1 MVRAAPI
8 GLYLGGRR
16 YESDKIDMIGAET
29 AALTHGHELGYI
41 PAAAFVHMLIAS
53 VNHSGASSST
63 GAVTGSIMGTY
74 LGYSSI
80 PDKYIENL
88 ELKNVILE
96 LADDLYHD
104 CRISEYSPYHDRIWE
119 QKYIKKTY
127 AVNQKRF
134 AKEIFLFDT
143 YIAGT
148 THVKGIEEL
157 EPYLNEDDELDF
169 IREPDNKYDSQA
181 IAITTAYGIKLGYV
195 PREDNKIAA
204 RLMDAGK
211 ILFGRILMKEK
222 KGSWIK
228 IYVKVF
234 LRE

>member
-1 MVRAAPI
+1 M
-8 GLYLGGRR
+8 
-16 YESDKIDMIGAET
+16 
-29 AALTHGHELGYI
+29 
-41 PAAAFVHMLIAS
+41 
-53 VNHSGASSST
+53 
-63 GAVTGSIMGTY
+63 
-74 LGYSSI
+74 
-80 PDKYIENL
+80 
-88 ELKNVILE
+88 
-96 LADDLYHD
+96 
-104 CRISEYSPYHDRIWE
+104 
-119 QKYIKKTY
+119 
-127 AVNQKRF
+127 
-134 AKEIFLFDT
+134 
-143 YIAGT
+143 
-148 THVKGIEEL
+148 KGIEEL

>member
-1 MVRAAPI
+1 MRAAPI

-41 PAAAFVHMLIAS
+41 PAAAFVHMLIAA

-104 CRISEYSPYHDRIWE
+104 CIWN
-119 QKYIKKTY
+119 K
-127 AVNQKRF
+127 AWLC
-134 AKEIFLFDT
+134 AK
-143 YIAGT
+143 G
-148 THVKGIEEL
+148 G
-157 EPYLNEDDELDF
+157 
-169 IREPDNKYDSQA
+169 
-181 IAITTAYGIKLGYV
+181 
-195 PREDNKIAA
+195 
-204 RLMDAGK
+204 
-211 ILFGRILMKEK
+211 
-222 KGSWIK
+222 
-228 IYVKVF
+228 
-234 LRE
+234 